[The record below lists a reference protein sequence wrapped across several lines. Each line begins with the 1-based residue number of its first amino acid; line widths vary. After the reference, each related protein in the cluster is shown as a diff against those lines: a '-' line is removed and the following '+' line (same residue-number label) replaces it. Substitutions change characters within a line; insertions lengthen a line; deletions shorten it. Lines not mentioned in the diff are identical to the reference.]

1 MRKTILVAMAFALT
15 TMTMLPAAKAADE
28 AAPAGIQ
35 VTLVGTNYN
44 LLGALAADQAAEAKP
59 EYAAINAL
67 KVSEAT
73 DAEGNAH
80 EALKGKTIHYLPS
93 KAAEALMAGADNAGK
108 TVTVKGTL
116 FADANAILVESFE
129 AAEGGGDEWDELDV
143 NSLSGQQV
151 L

>member
-1 MRKTILVAMAFALT
+1 MRKIVMFASMLALAVAAVAPLAVAQDD
-15 TMTMLPAAKAADE
+15 AAKGVA
-28 AAPAGIQ
+28 
-35 VTLVGTNYN
+35 VTLKGINYN
-44 LLGALAADQAAEAKP
+44 LVEALAKGTTATAEV
-59 EYAAINAL
+59 NAL

-73 DAEGNAH
+73 GADGAAID
-80 EALKGKTIHYLPS
+80 ALKGKTVHYLATEAA
-93 KAAEALMAGADNAGK
+93 KALASGKDNANK

-129 AAEGGGDEWDELDV
+129 AEGGDEWDELDV